1 MLQYCLTVLPLYCM
15 LMKTSVYEKYASVNI
30 IWHYVNSLHNT
41 LELDN
46 VSWQLPGRELSVV
59 SPHHNSKVC
68 NYYVELN
75 DNLRRSSKLSRFTL
89 TSGYNQAKLNQVF
102 WNLAEKS
109 GEFLFLA
116 RAQAKLDNIDGKMSF
131 SINRFD

>member
-1 MLQYCLTVLPLYCM
+1 M

-75 DNLRRSSKLSRFTL
+75 DKLRLSTKLPNCPDL
-89 TSGYNQAKLNQVF
+89 L
-102 WNLAEKS
+102 
-109 GEFLFLA
+109 
-116 RAQAKLDNIDGKMSF
+116 
-131 SINRFD
+131 

>member
-1 MLQYCLTVLPLYCM
+1 M

-46 VSWQLPGRELSVV
+46 VAWQLPGRELSVV

-75 DNLRRSSKLSRFTL
+75 W
-89 TSGYNQAKLNQVF
+89 GWVLNFPDLLQHP
-102 WNLAEKS
+102 
-109 GEFLFLA
+109 
-116 RAQAKLDNIDGKMSF
+116 DI
-131 SINRFD
+131 INNHS

>member
-1 MLQYCLTVLPLYCM
+1 MCP
-15 LMKTSVYEKYASVNI
+15 S
-30 IWHYVNSLHNT
+30 NSRPD
-41 LELDN
+41 E
-46 VSWQLPGRELSVV
+46 RVV